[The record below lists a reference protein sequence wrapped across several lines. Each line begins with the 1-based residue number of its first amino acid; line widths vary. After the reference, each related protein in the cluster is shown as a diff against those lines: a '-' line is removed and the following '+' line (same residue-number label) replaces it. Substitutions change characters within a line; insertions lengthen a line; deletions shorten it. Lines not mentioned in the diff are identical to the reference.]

1 MKNRP
6 FLGAKAVEKHTI
18 AARWLLVLLPR
29 KKRRMD
35 ISKQLAGAAIVKF
48 GELEVFET

>member
-1 MKNRP
+1 MQP
-6 FLGAKAVEKHTI
+6 LSWMAISIAKI
-18 AARWLLVLLPR
+18 LYLR